1 MFIAFNFY
9 ILYYYGLSKDKLYPC
24 STKII
29 NKFKKRCPFIEKLT
43 KLLDSP
49 LVTDSQPLENIRFDG
64 FRLEFI
70 IELFPSLS
78 RFAEETPCI
87 VLGKVVAY
95 NDEEL
100 LPGQGFADAA
110 HP

>member
-49 LVTDSQPLENIRFDG
+49 LVTDSQPL
-64 FRLEFI
+64 
-70 IELFPSLS
+70 
-78 RFAEETPCI
+78 
-87 VLGKVVAY
+87 
-95 NDEEL
+95 
-100 LPGQGFADAA
+100 
-110 HP
+110 